1 MPGQKPDV
9 TSLETRKQLLVMESD
24 LNRAY
29 LCEEISRLAD
39 DLRAVHDQ
47 LHSVTSMA
55 SSLFS
60 TFVPQN
66 NGAKEDEAAPEKPSW
81 LSTILRGVKVGT
93 SLWLAFRSK
102 S

>member
-29 LCEEISRLAD
+29 LCEEIVRLAD
-39 DLRAVHDQ
+39 DLRAVGNE
-47 LHSVTSMA
+47 LHSAAAVA
-55 SSLFS
+55 SSIFT
-60 TFVPQN
+60 TFAPKN
-66 NGAKEDEAAPEKPSW
+66 NGAAEESPPEKPSW
-81 LSTILRGVKVGT
+81 VSTIVRGVKLGT